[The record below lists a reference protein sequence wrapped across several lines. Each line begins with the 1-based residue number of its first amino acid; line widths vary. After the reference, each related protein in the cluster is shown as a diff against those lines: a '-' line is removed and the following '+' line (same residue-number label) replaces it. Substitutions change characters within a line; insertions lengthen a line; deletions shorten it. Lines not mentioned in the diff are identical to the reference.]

1 MNSIRILSAGDHRLC
16 LSLAEEEKPLQD
28 GDALSIA
35 EAYPDAEDTSALLAA
50 DNEIGQLDANEQ
62 YPVAPADPIVPA
74 PVAPQQDAPVKKNK
88 KKVVAAPAPVEA
100 EDDEEDYEPSVT
112 KAGRPSAAAQ
122 PWSYFP
128 MHFGSTSGGAIAVAN
143 SFSTGK
149 GGTATSHAT
158 AYGSSAAIKKRR
170 QN

>member
-1 MNSIRILSAGDHRLC
+1 MGIPED
-16 LSLAEEEKPLQD
+16 EQPLQD
-28 GDALSIA
+28 GDALSVA
-35 EAYPDAEDTSALLAA
+35 EAYPDAEDTSALLADDVPA
-50 DNEIGQLDANEQ
+50 ENEIANEE
-62 YPVAPADPIVPA
+62 YPVIPVYPVIA
-74 PVAPQQDAPVKKNK
+74 PVAPQQDVPVAPVKKNK
-88 KKVVAAPAPVEA
+88 KKVVLADPAPVEA
-100 EDDEEDYEPSVT
+100 EDDEEDYAPTAT

-122 PWSYFP
+122 PWPQSFFP
-128 MHFGSTSGGAIAVAN
+128 MNFGSTSGGAIAVAN